1 MPGLVPACRLAAR
14 PVRRARATP
23 ALVLTHGC
31 LCASSQTLSACGVC
45 RVLQSRERTA
55 RTPLCGRHGE
65 LPCLYR
71 GAPCTAPRSAGDSAQ
86 WRMPRL
92 QRRRSSSRGPHARML
107 GVRSR
112 CPSGGAPCRPS
123 AHLAS
128 PAHLIRRLDRRPD
141 VECRRPLAPVI
152 SLSGARHASQGMS
165 AGAAG
170 GRNGGQGTAS
180 KAGRSGTEAVTAR
193 RRPSPA
199 TPFPGCIMEL
209 AQATTPPP
217 HGATPRFNPTR
228 CSPCTKNPG
237 GHRVSARVRLWSGAR
252 PPPCSPTRRC

>member
-1 MPGLVPACRLAAR
+1 MRAPWAWHTGRTNNRIRLRIGRMPGLVPACRLAAR

-23 ALVLTHGC
+23 ALVLPHGR
-31 LCASSQTLSACGVC
+31 LCTSSQTLSACGVC
-45 RVLQSRERTA
+45 RVLLSRERTA

-65 LPCLYR
+65 LPCLCR
-71 GAPCTAPRSAGDSAQ
+71 GAPCTAPRFAGDSAQ

-128 PAHLIRRLDRRPD
+128 PAHPSRRLDRRPD

-152 SLSGARHASQGMS
+152 PLSGARHASQGMS
-165 AGAAG
+165 RERRVAATAAG
-170 GRNGGQGTAS
+170 GPPRRQDVRAPRRS
-180 KAGRSGTEAVTAR
+180 RRAAGRRLPPLSTA
-193 RRPSPA
+193 A
-199 TPFPGCIMEL
+199 
-209 AQATTPPP
+209 
-217 HGATPRFNPTR
+217 
-228 CSPCTKNPG
+228 
-237 GHRVSARVRLWSGAR
+237 
-252 PPPCSPTRRC
+252 